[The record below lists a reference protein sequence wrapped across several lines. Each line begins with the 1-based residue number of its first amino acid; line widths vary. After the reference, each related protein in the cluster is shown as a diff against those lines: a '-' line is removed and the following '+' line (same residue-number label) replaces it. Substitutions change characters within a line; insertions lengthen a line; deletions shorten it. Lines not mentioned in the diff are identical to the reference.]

1 MKILMVCLG
10 NICRSPLAEGILKHK
25 CGQLGLDWHIDSAGT
40 GKWHIGSAPDKRS
53 IQIAA
58 KNNIDISGQR
68 ARSIHSSDYEQFD
81 IIFAMDTNNYRDIM
95 HWALDKQEEA
105 KVKLILEEI
114 YPGEKRSVPDPYFDD
129 NGFQQVF
136 DMLDKACDKII
147 EKYGKQRL

>member
-10 NICRSPLAEGILKHK
+10 NICRSPLAEGILRHK
-25 CGQLGLDWHIDSAGT
+25 CEQLGLDWHIDSAGT